1 MERYSNLRGTALCFL
16 LFMWFLW
23 FVNFIIRMVFAPIL
37 PLVEDEFMINHARA
51 SSIFIFLSGGY
62 GVAVVASGLFS
73 GKFGYK
79 RSIVLSLLLLC
90 VVAFL
95 IPLVHNFALLR
106 LFALIVGFAVGS
118 YMPSAIPLITEYFS
132 EKHWGK
138 AIAIHDTGASSAILA
153 APLIVLFLL
162 RFFPWRGIFIV
173 LACTCLVC
181 AVIFSVIGREVRI
194 GNPPKAMFR
203 DIIRIKSL
211 WLMSIIW
218 IFCTGA
224 NLGIYSIVP
233 LYLTKELHLSIGY
246 ANTVLGISRLGA
258 VGVAVACGFF
268 IDRFNLRKIMFSVM
282 IITGFFTVLLAVVPV
297 RFIGIVLFLQAFFVT
312 AFFPAGL
319 VAIART
325 FSREMRGLATGIILA
340 ACIAT
345 GGGVI
350 PYLLGLSGDLLSFK
364 VGILVLGILV
374 GLTSRLV
381 FALTEIR

>member
-1 MERYSNLRGTALCFL
+1 MERYSNLRGKALYFL

-79 RSIVLSLLLLC
+79 RSIVLSLLLLSL
-90 VVAFL
+90 VAFL
-95 IPLVHNFALLR
+95 IPLVHNFTLLR
-106 LFALIVGFAVGS
+106 LFAVVVGFAVGS
-118 YMPSAIPLITEYFS
+118 YMPSAIPLMTDYYL

-138 AIAIHDTGASSAILA
+138 VIAIHDTGASSAILA
-153 APLIVLFLL
+153 APFVVLFLL
-162 RFFPWRGIFIV
+162 CFFPWRGIFVV
-173 LACTCLVC
+173 LACTYLIC
-181 AVIFSVIGREVRI
+181 AVIFSFLGSEVRI
-194 GNPPKAMFR
+194 GDPPRALVR
-203 DIIRIKSL
+203 DIIRMKSL
-211 WLMSIIW
+211 WVMSILW

-258 VGVAVACGFF
+258 VGVAIACGFL

-282 IITGFFTVLLAVVPV
+282 IITGFFTVLLGVMPV
-297 RFIGIVLFLQAFFVT
+297 RYIGIVLFLQAFFVT

-325 FSREMRGLATGIILA
+325 FSREMRSLATGIILA
-340 ACIAT
+340 ACIVS

-350 PYLLGLSGDLLSFK
+350 PYLLGLSGDLLSFR
-364 VGILVLGILV
+364 VGILILGISVALA
-374 GLTSRLV
+374 SKLV
-381 FALTEIR
+381 FALKEIR